1 MSNVANKEIMIVDEN
16 SIKDKIYLIRGQ
28 RVMLDFD
35 LAEIYGYETRYFN
48 RQVKNN
54 IERFDAGFM
63 FQLTENDWSAFL
75 KCKNFTPSWGGTRK
89 PPYAFTEQG
98 IYMLMTVLKG
108 DLAIKQSIALIK
120 LFKTMKDYIE
130 ESGHLLTNTN
140 TYIESR
146 FAEHDKRF

>member
-1 MSNVANKEIMIVDEN
+1 MSTVANKEIMIVDEN

-63 FQLTENDWSAFL
+63 FQLTEKEWSAFL
-75 KCKNFTPSWGGTRK
+75 KCKNFTSSWGGVRK
-89 PPYAFTEQG
+89 LFYAFTEHG
-98 IYMLMTVLKG
+98 IFMLMF
-108 DLAIKQSIALIK
+108 
-120 LFKTMKDYIE
+120 FKRCVVCQI
-130 ESGHLLTNTN
+130 
-140 TYIESR
+140 
-146 FAEHDKRF
+146 